1 MFRYSKIYRISPL
14 NGNNEIRDGYDE
26 NIIDDIIAKEL
37 NKEITIDD
45 YENSNAAI
53 VEDSIYIRDDGRKAN
68 RIFNLMNQYYRVVL
82 EEVSN
87 DIIMDNNYIESSKN
101 EEPKDP
107 SLYNM
112 DLWKRFNEF
121 PKEMVKQFRLDITT
135 TDDVLDKINEKG
147 IDYIDDIDKEILK
160 KEI

>member
-1 MFRYSKIYRISPL
+1 
-14 NGNNEIRDGYDE
+14 
-26 NIIDDIIAKEL
+26 
-37 NKEITIDD
+37 
-45 YENSNAAI
+45 
-53 VEDSIYIRDDGRKAN
+53 
-68 RIFNLMNQYYRVVL
+68 MNQYYRVVL

-135 TDDVLDKINEKG
+135 TDDVLDKISEKG
-147 IDYIDDIDKEILK
+147 IEYIDDIDKEVLK
-160 KEI
+160 TKNPS